1 MTDIDECFT
10 LTDINESFKKLSESI
25 KIVVEAWEK
34 VLKILYDACPNKRI
48 VHLAKYSINP
58 RVRKKNYNRILRG
71 KW

>member
-1 MTDIDECFT
+1 MTQRDKPLEQY
-10 LTDINESFKKLSESI
+10 NESFKKLSESI

-34 VLKILYDACPNKRI
+34 VINTIFHACPNKRI
-48 VHLAKYSINP
+48 VHLAKYSRNP